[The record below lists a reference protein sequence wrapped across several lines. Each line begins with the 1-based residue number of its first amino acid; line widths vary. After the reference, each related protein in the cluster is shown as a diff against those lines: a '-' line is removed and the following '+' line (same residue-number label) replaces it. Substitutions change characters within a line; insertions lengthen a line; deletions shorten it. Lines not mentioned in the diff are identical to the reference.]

1 MSGLSR
7 GLVCACGSC
16 WQDRGPPP
24 PSFGPSVLSHLRAKA
39 AQAHLDDHRKQGHIS
54 RADGARRC
62 TRARAEGSAPRSVP
76 PRRQALSW
84 GSRGLREGQCW
95 APEKGAGP
103 LSAEEE
109 KKVRITDLGSFHE
122 LWLWGRKRGRGQQ
135 EQGQAQG
142 EGSNVAKWFPYHKLL
157 VGSMVNRHAGPA
169 PRNEKGQAPL
179 ATGTSEGVERCLE
192 QGDPW
197 TWMTWVRSWVRGGSW
212 PRTHTKAA
220 PIPPPL
226 PPSTEAVSVYW
237 YTESVG
243 LEGRGHGWLLG
254 APRAAPPAD
263 SVTPSLR
270 TTPLSPADGNKVAAS
285 FQL

>member
-1 MSGLSR
+1 M
-7 GLVCACGSC
+7 CGSC
-16 WQDRGPPP
+16 WQGRDPPP
-24 PSFGPSVLSHLRAKA
+24 PSFGTSVLSHLRAKA
-39 AQAHLDDHRKQGHIS
+39 AQAHLDDHRKQGHTS

-62 TRARAEGSAPRSVP
+62 TRVRPEGSAPRSVP

-157 VGSMVNRHAGPA
+157 IGSHGKQTR
-169 PRNEKGQAPL
+169 
-179 ATGTSEGVERCLE
+179 
-192 QGDPW
+192 W
-197 TWMTWVRSWVRGGSW
+197 TC
-212 PRTHTKAA
+212 P
-220 PIPPPL
+220 
-226 PPSTEAVSVYW
+226 E
-237 YTESVG
+237 E
-243 LEGRGHGWLLG
+243 
-254 APRAAPPAD
+254 
-263 SVTPSLR
+263 
-270 TTPLSPADGNKVAAS
+270 
-285 FQL
+285 